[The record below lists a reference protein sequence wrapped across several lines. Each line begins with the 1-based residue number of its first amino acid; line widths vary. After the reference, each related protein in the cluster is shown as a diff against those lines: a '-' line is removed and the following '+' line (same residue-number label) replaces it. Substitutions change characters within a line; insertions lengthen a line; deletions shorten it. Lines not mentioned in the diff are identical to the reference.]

1 MVIFVQ
7 SLEVIRMVPLLL
19 SVEQAAERL
28 GGVSVWSIYN
38 WLSKGKIRK
47 TKIGSRVMIAESDLQ
62 AFIASC
68 NPEPATSANE
78 AKVQ

>member
-1 MVIFVQ
+1 
-7 SLEVIRMVPLLL
+7 MVPLLL

-28 GGVSVWSIYN
+28 GGVSVWSVYN

-47 TKIGSRVMIAESDLQ
+47 TKIGSRVMISETDLQ
-62 AFIASC
+62 AFIESC
-68 NPEPATSANE
+68 NPEPDTTVKA